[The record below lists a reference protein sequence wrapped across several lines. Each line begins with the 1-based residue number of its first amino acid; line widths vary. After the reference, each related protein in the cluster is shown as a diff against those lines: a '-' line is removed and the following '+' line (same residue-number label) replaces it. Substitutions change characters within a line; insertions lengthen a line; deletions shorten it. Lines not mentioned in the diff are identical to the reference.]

1 MKRQGFLYDKIC
13 DISNVKN
20 ALISASKNKTK
31 KFAVQNTLRI
41 FEENANFVKEL
52 LVNKSYIPNKYYP
65 AVIKDGISGKERTI
79 YKPKFFPDQVIHWCL
94 INKIKPLLMRGM
106 YHWSCASIP
115 GRGPHYAKKAC
126 EKWVRNDYSNTRY
139 CLKIDIR
146 KYYPNINKERL
157 KEKFKRLIKDSD
169 TLWLIDAIIDSH
181 HEGLPIGNYTSQW
194 FANFYLQD
202 TDHFIK
208 EELYIN
214 YYIRYMDD
222 LVIFGSNKRELRKTL
237 DRLRTYLE
245 KESLTIK
252 GNWQIF
258 NVSKRRLDFCGFC
271 FTRHKT
277 FIRKRITKRM
287 RHKYY
292 SFQKRSTRHNAAA
305 LMSYYGWVVNSD
317 SYTLYKMY
325 YKKYMKLY
333 KEALKLCY

>member
-1 MKRQGFLYDKIC
+1 
-13 DISNVKN
+13 
-20 ALISASKNKTK
+20 
-31 KFAVQNTLRI
+31 
-41 FEENANFVKEL
+41 
-52 LVNKSYIPNKYYP
+52 
-65 AVIKDGISGKERTI
+65 
-79 YKPKFFPDQVIHWCL
+79 
-94 INKIKPLLMRGM
+94 MRGM

-126 EKWVRNDYSNTRY
+126 EKWVRNDYSSTRY

-157 KEKFKRLIKDSD
+157 KEKFKRLIKDED
-169 TLWLIDAIIDSH
+169 TLWLIDVIIDSH

-202 TDHFIK
+202 TDHFVK
-208 EELYIN
+208 EELNIK

-222 LVIFGSNKRELRKTL
+222 LVMFGSNKRELRKKL
-237 DRLRTYLE
+237 EKLRTFLTNE
-245 KESLTIK
+245 GLTIK
-252 GNWQIF
+252 DNWQIF

-271 FTRHKT
+271 FTRDKT
-277 FIRKRITKRM
+277 FIRKRITRRM

-292 SFQKRSTRHNAAA
+292 SFQKRPTMHNAAA

-317 SYTLYKMY
+317 SYILYDLY

-333 KEALKLCY
+333 KGALKSCY

>member
-13 DISNVKN
+13 NISNVKS

-31 KFAVQNTLRI
+31 KFAVQNALRN
-41 FEENANFVKEL
+41 FEENANFVREL

-65 AVIKDGISGKERTI
+65 ATIKDGISGKERTI
-79 YKPKFFPDQVIHWCL
+79 YKPKFFPDQIIHWCL
-94 INKIKPLLMRGM
+94 INVIKPLLLRGM

-115 GRGPHYAKKAC
+115 GRGPHYAKRAC
-126 EKWVRNDYSNTRY
+126 EKWIRNDYSNTRY
-139 CLKIDIR
+139 CLKLDIR

-157 KEKFKRLIKDSD
+157 KEKFRRMIKDTD
-169 TLWLIDAIIDSH
+169 TLLLIDAIIDSH

-208 EELYIN
+208 EGLDIK

-222 LVIFGSNKRELRKTL
+222 LVMFGSNKRELRKKL
-237 DRLRTYLE
+237 EKLRTFLTNE
-245 KESLTIK
+245 DLTIK
-252 GNWQIF
+252 DNWQIF

-271 FTRHKT
+271 FTRNKT
-277 FIRKRITKRM
+277 FIRKRITRRM

-292 SFQKRSTRHNAAA
+292 SFQKRPTMHNAAA

-317 SYTLYKMY
+317 SYILYDLY

-333 KEALKLCY
+333 KGALKSCY